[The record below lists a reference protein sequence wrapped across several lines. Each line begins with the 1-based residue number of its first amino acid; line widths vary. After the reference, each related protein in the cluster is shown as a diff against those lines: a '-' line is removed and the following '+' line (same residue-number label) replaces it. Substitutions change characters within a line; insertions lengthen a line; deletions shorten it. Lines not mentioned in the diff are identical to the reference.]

1 MTSGDIGVHNGSAV
15 NGITHADYTKEVDK
29 EFIKFLKIRKIQDK
43 VDGKTMQDF
52 IHNLIQGRGAD
63 GIENKII
70 KKYNQGILAKCKL
83 PEARRP
89 YKRVLD
95 ATTVSEKSSVLGEI
109 LSQNPWRRRMA
120 IISSVLAV
128 EIMGV
133 FTEVAAKQIQAGID
147 TLGDEKFQQWFQ
159 QAMIAL
165 QNGESNTARQYLID
179 DNNSCLQV
187 LQDKAGN
194 LFGLGVVQN
203 LKKAIDRIFEKYER
217 YDNNNWNGTEF
228 DWIRP

>member
-15 NGITHADYTKEVDK
+15 NGITHAVYTKEVEK
-29 EFIKFLKIRKIQDK
+29 EFVTFLKIRKIQGE
-43 VDGKTMQDF
+43 VDGKTMQEF
-52 IHNLIQGRGAD
+52 IDNLIQGRGAN
-63 GIENKII
+63 GRVNRII
-70 KKYNQGILAKCKL
+70 QKYNQGILAKCKL

-95 ATTVSEKSSVLGEI
+95 ATTVSEKRFVVGEI
-109 LSQNPWRRRMA
+109 LGQKPWKRRMA
-120 IISSVLAV
+120 IISSVLTV

-133 FTEVAAKQIQAGID
+133 FTEVAAQQIQAGIE
-147 TLGDEKFQQWFQ
+147 TLGDEQFQRWFQ

-165 QNGESNTARQYLID
+165 QNGDLNTARQYLID

-187 LQDKAGN
+187 LQDKAGG

-203 LKKAIDRIFEKYER
+203 LQKGIDRIFDKYER
-217 YDNNNWNGTEF
+217 YRNKNWNGTEF